1 MTPAGSPS
9 TDYSED
15 ALVEKPAIHL
25 FGDLGWETAN
35 LFYETFG
42 RGGTVGRETDH
53 EVVLVRHLS
62 NALERLNPDLP
73 PDAIA
78 RAVEEIIRDRSVM
91 SAEAANQDVYRLL
104 KDGVKVKVHN
114 EDGSESVE
122 TIRVIDWN
130 DPANN
135 HFFLA
140 SQFWVSGDMYRKR
153 CDLVG
158 FVNGIPL
165 LFIELKAS
173 HKRLENAYK
182 ENLRDY
188 RTAIP
193 HLFWCNGIIILS
205 NGSESRIGSTTA
217 EWEHFKEW
225 KRINEEGEE
234 GVVSLETMVRGTCEK
249 ARLLDIVENF
259 TVFMEAPGGLIKI
272 LGMNHQYLGVSLAI
286 EAVRQ
291 IGENQG
297 RLGVFWHTQGSGKS
311 ISMVFFSQKILRKM
325 TGNWTFVVV
334 TDRDE
339 LDDQIYKNFVACG
352 AVTEK
357 EAQAASGENLK
368 QMLTED
374 HRYVFTLIQKFHTE
388 RGETYPMLSDRS
400 DIIVITDEAHRSQYD
415 TFAMNMRNAL
425 PNAAF
430 IGFTGTPLMV
440 GEEKTREVF
449 GDYVS
454 IYNFSRSVKDGA
466 TVRLF
471 YENRVPELQIV
482 NPNLNQ
488 DMERLLE
495 EAELDEAQEK
505 MLEREFAREYH
516 LITRDDRLEKV
527 AEDIVAHF
535 MGRGHRGKAMVICI
549 DKATAIR
556 MYDKV
561 RSYWARYLAGLR
573 SALMEATDEERP
585 GLEERIAYMEGTDMA
600 VVVSP
605 AQNEIKDMEAK
616 GLEIAPHRER
626 MVREDMDLKF
636 KDADDPFRIVF
647 VCAMWMTGFDVPSC
661 STIYLD
667 KPMRNHTLMQAIA
680 RANRVWRDKVAGL
693 IVDYVNV
700 FRDLQQALAIYAVPT
715 SGDGTEMPIKDK
727 AELVALLKQAITEAI
742 AFLNEHGI
750 DPEAIV
756 AAEGFDRIKLLDD
769 AVEAIIVSDAEKRRF
784 LTLASNTTRLY
795 KAILPDPSAGEYA
808 PICVLLSVLTKKITA
823 LTRPADI
830 SGVMGEVEQ
839 LLDASIA
846 TEGYVI
852 PEPEPGTTDH
862 LVDLGQID
870 FDKLKEKFAKG
881 RKRTEIEKLK
891 AAISRKL
898 TAMVQMNRSRMDYLE
913 KFQKMI
919 DDYNAG
925 SINIQQFF
933 DALLK
938 FSQDL
943 NEEEKRGI
951 AENLSEGELAIF
963 DLLTKPE
970 PTLTKKEEGGVKKVV
985 KELLDKLKKE
995 KLVLDWRKKQ
1005 QSRQAVRLCIEE
1017 VLDTLP
1023 PVYEKEIF
1031 QEKCDLAYLHVFDA
1045 YYGEGRSIYA
1055 IAA

>member
-1 MTPAGSPS
+1 MPPS
-9 TDYSED
+9 ATSDYSED
-15 ALVEKPAIHL
+15 ALVEQPAIDL
-25 FGDLGWETAN
+25 FEQLGWETAN
-35 LFYETFG
+35 LFYEKFG

-53 EVVLVRHLS
+53 EVVLARHLG

-73 PDAIA
+73 PDALA
-78 RAVEEIIRDRSVM
+78 SAVEEIIRDRSVM
-91 SAEAANQDVYRLL
+91 SAEAANQNVYRLL
-104 KDGVKVKVHN
+104 KDGVKVSVRA
-114 EDGSESVE
+114 EDGSETVE
-122 TIRVIDWN
+122 TIRVIDWTDTENN
-130 DPANN
+130 D
-135 HFFLA
+135 FFLA
-140 SQFWVSGDMYRKR
+140 SQFWISGDMYRKR

-165 LFIELKAS
+165 VFIELKAS

-182 ENLRDY
+182 DNLRDY

-193 HLFWCNGIIILS
+193 HFFWYNGFVILS

-217 EWEHFKEW
+217 GWEHFKEW
-225 KRINEEGEE
+225 KRINNEGEK
-234 GVVSLETMVRGTCEK
+234 GVVSLETMIRGTCEK

-259 TVFMEAPGGLIKI
+259 TAFMEAPGGLIKI
-272 LGMNHQYLGVSLAI
+272 LGMNHQYLGVTRAI

-291 IGENQG
+291 MGENRG

-325 TGNWTFVVV
+325 PGNWTFVVV
-334 TDRDE
+334 TDRDD

-368 QMLTED
+368 QLLTED
-374 HRYVFTLIQKFHTE
+374 HRYVFTLIQKFWTE
-388 RGETYPMLSDRS
+388 KGEAYPMLSDRS

-454 IYNFSRSVKDGA
+454 IYNFGRSIEDRA
-466 TVRLF
+466 TVPLF

-505 MLEREFAREYH
+505 KLEREFAREYY

-561 RSYWARYLAGLR
+561 RSYWAKYLAGLK
-573 SALMEATDEERP
+573 SALMEARDEERP

-600 VVVSP
+600 VVVSQ
-605 AQNEIKDMEAK
+605 AQNEIEDMKAK
-616 GLEIAPHRER
+616 GLDIAPHRKR
-626 MVREDMDLKF
+626 MLKEDMDIKF

-667 KPMRNHTLMQAIA
+667 KPMRNHTLMQSIA

-700 FRDLQQALAIYAVPT
+700 FRDLQQALAIYAAPT
-715 SGDGTEMPIKDK
+715 SDDGTETPIKDK

-742 AFLNEHGI
+742 AFLTEHGI

-756 AAEGFDRIKLLDD
+756 AAEGFDRIKLLND

-795 KAILPDPSAGEYA
+795 KAILPDPSAGEFA
-808 PICVLLSVLTKKITA
+808 PICVLLSVLTQKITA

-846 TEGYVI
+846 TEGYVT

-862 LVDLGQID
+862 LIDLSQID

-881 RKRTEIEKLK
+881 RKRTEVEKLK
-891 AAISRKL
+891 VAISQKL
-898 TAMVQMNRSRMDYLE
+898 TAMVQMNRSRMDYLK
-913 KFQKMI
+913 KFQEMI

-938 FSQDL
+938 FSQSL
-943 NEEEKRGI
+943 NDEEKRGI
-951 AENLSEGELAIF
+951 AENLSEEELAMF
-963 DLLTKPE
+963 DLLAKPE
-970 PTLTKKEEGGVKKVV
+970 PKLTKNEEAEVKKVV
-985 KELLDKLKKE
+985 KELLAKLKKE

-1023 PVYEKEIF
+1023 PVYEKEVF
-1031 QEKCDLAYLHVFDA
+1031 QEKCDLAYRHVFDA
-1045 YYGEGRSIYA
+1045 YYGEGQSIYA
-1055 IAA
+1055 KAA